1 MKRILVLIILVGS
14 LISCKGIGRKIKD
27 TQELKEQISS
37 ELNINTIKVDVLVEN
52 GEKTINIL
60 IEDGKFKNYSSKQKR
75 LMAKQIEKIILEQNK
90 EHLNIKS
97 GKLVFKTE
105 SDFGVLKT
113 TDSESYKIF

>member
-37 ELNINTIKVDVLVEN
+37 ELNINTIKVDVLIEN
-52 GEKTINIL
+52 GEKTINVL
-60 IEDGKFKNYSSKQKR
+60 IEDGKFKNYSPKQKR
-75 LMAKQIEKIILEQNK
+75 FMAKQIEKIILEQNK
-90 EHLNIKS
+90 DHLNIKS

-105 SDFGVLKT
+105 SDYGVLKT
-113 TDSESYKIF
+113 SDSESYKIF